1 MPKLNCPQGGR
12 MELNI
17 QSHHWQR
24 RTPDW
29 LAAAVAG
36 LAGGALVIV
45 LEFFWSTMVLDESP
59 WQPTHKIAAMVLGRS
74 ALDQMSVF
82 SVGIVGTALVL
93 HYVLG
98 AIMGMILA
106 VIIAPF
112 RFDSSVRMEAA
123 IGLAFGIVA
132 YVWNFYVMT
141 AVFPW
146 FVSERGSGPL
156 LANLL
161 FGVVAAVTYGMLERR
176 KQDAMR

>member
-1 MPKLNCPQGGR
+1 
-12 MELNI
+12 MELHI
-17 QSHHWQR
+17 QSHHWER
-24 RTPDW
+24 RVPDW

-59 WQPTHKIAAMVLGRS
+59 WQPTHKIAAMVMGTS
-74 ALDQMSVF
+74 ALNQMADF
-82 SVGIVGTALVL
+82 SLGIVAMALLL

-98 AIMGMILA
+98 AIMGMMLGA
-106 VIIAPF
+106 IIAPF
-112 RFDSSVRMEAA
+112 HFDSSMGMEAVV
-123 IGLAFGIVA
+123 GVAFGIVA

-161 FGVVAAVTYGMLERR
+161 FGVVTAIVYGALARR
-176 KQDAMR
+176 RAQNAMQ

>member
-1 MPKLNCPQGGR
+1 
-12 MELNI
+12 MELRI

-24 RTPDW
+24 RMPDW

-59 WQPTHKIAAMVLGRS
+59 WQPTHKIAAMVMGRG
-74 ALDQMSVF
+74 ALEQMSVF
-82 SVGIVGTALVL
+82 SFSIVGMALLL

-106 VIIAPF
+106 AIMAPF
-112 RFDSSVRMEAA
+112 RFDSSVGMEAV

-146 FVSERGSGPL
+146 FISERGSGPL

-161 FGVVAAVTYGMLERR
+161 FGVVTAVVYGMLERR
-176 KQDAMR
+176 KQNAMH

>member
-1 MPKLNCPQGGR
+1 
-12 MELNI
+12 MELHI
-17 QSHHWQR
+17 QSHHLQR
-24 RTPDW
+24 RMPDW

-59 WQPTHKIAAMVLGRS
+59 WQPTHKIAAMVMGRG
-74 ALDQMSVF
+74 ALEQMSVF
-82 SVGIVGTALVL
+82 SFSIVGMALLL

-106 VIIAPF
+106 AIMAPF
-112 RFDSSVRMEAA
+112 RFDSSVGMEAV

-146 FVSERGSGPL
+146 FISERGSGPL

-161 FGVVAAVTYGMLERR
+161 FGVVTAVVYGMLERR
-176 KQDAMR
+176 KQNAMH

>member
-1 MPKLNCPQGGR
+1 
-12 MELNI
+12 MELHM

-24 RTPDW
+24 RMPDW

-59 WQPTHKIAAMVLGRS
+59 WQPTHKIAAMVMGRG
-74 ALDQMSVF
+74 ALEQMSVF
-82 SVGIVGTALVL
+82 SFSIVGIALLL

-106 VIIAPF
+106 AIMAPF
-112 RFDSSVRMEAA
+112 RFDSSVGMEAV

-146 FVSERGSGPL
+146 FISERGSGPL

-161 FGVVAAVTYGMLERR
+161 FGVVTAVVYGMLERR
-176 KQDAMR
+176 KQNAMH

>member
-1 MPKLNCPQGGR
+1 
-12 MELNI
+12 MELHI
-17 QSHHWQR
+17 QSHHWER

-29 LAAAVAG
+29 VAAAVAG

-45 LEFFWSTMVLDESP
+45 LEFFWATLVIGESP
-59 WQPTHKIAAMVLGRS
+59 WQPTHKIAAMVMGRG
-74 ALDQMSVF
+74 ALDQMAQF
-82 SVGIVGTALVL
+82 QLEIVAMALLL

-98 AIMGMILA
+98 AIMGMMLA
-106 VIIAPF
+106 AIIAPF
-112 RFDSSVRMEAA
+112 RFDSSVGMEAA

-132 YVWNFYVMT
+132 YGWNFYVMT

-161 FGVVAAVTYGMLERR
+161 FGVVAAVTYGMLERLR
-176 KQDAMR
+176 KQNAAD

>member
-1 MPKLNCPQGGR
+1 
-12 MELNI
+12 MELHI
-17 QSHHWQR
+17 QSHHWER

-29 LAAAVAG
+29 IAAAVAG

-45 LEFFWSTMVLDESP
+45 LEFFWATLVIGESP
-59 WQPTHKIAAMVLGRS
+59 WQPTHKIAAMVMGRG
-74 ALDQMSVF
+74 ALDQMAQF
-82 SVGIVGTALVL
+82 QLEIVAMALLL

-98 AIMGMILA
+98 AIMGMMLA
-106 VIIAPF
+106 AIIAPF
-112 RFDSSVRMEAA
+112 RFDSSVGMEAA

-132 YVWNFYVMT
+132 YAWNFYVMT

-161 FGVVAAVTYGMLERR
+161 FGVVAAVTYGMLERLR
-176 KQDAMR
+176 KQKDAD

>member
-1 MPKLNCPQGGR
+1 
-12 MELNI
+12 MELHI
-17 QSHHWQR
+17 QSHHWER

-29 LAAAVAG
+29 VAAAVAG

-45 LEFFWSTMVLDESP
+45 LEFFWSTMVLYESP
-59 WQPTHKIAAMVLGRS
+59 WQPTHKIAAMVMGRS
-74 ALDQMSVF
+74 ALEQMSTF
-82 SVGIVGTALVL
+82 SFGIVAMALLL

-98 AIMGMILA
+98 AVMGMMLA
-106 VIIAPF
+106 AIMAPF
-112 RFDSSVRMEAA
+112 RFDSSVGMEAA

-132 YVWNFYVMT
+132 YGWNFYVMT

-161 FGVVAAVTYGMLERR
+161 FGVVTAIVYGMLERR
-176 KQDAMR
+176 RSRT

>member
-1 MPKLNCPQGGR
+1 

-24 RTPDW
+24 R
-29 LAAAVAG
+29 ASRACAVAVAG

-59 WQPTHKIAAMVLGRS
+59 WQPTHKIAAMVMGRS
-74 ALDQMSVF
+74 ALEQMSVF
-82 SVGIVGTALVL
+82 SFSIVGTALVL

-98 AIMGMILA
+98 AIMGMMLA
-106 VIIAPF
+106 AIIAPF
-112 RFDSSVRMEAA
+112 RFDSSVGMEAV

-132 YVWNFYVMT
+132 YVWNFHVMT

-161 FGVVAAVTYGMLERR
+161 FGVVTAVVYGMLERR
-176 KQDAMR
+176 KRDAMH